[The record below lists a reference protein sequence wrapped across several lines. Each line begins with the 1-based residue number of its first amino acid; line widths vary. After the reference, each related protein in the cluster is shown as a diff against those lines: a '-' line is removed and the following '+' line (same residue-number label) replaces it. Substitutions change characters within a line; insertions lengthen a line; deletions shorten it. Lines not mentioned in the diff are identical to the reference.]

1 MYVCMHVWSDLFQ
14 SVLLPPLLD
23 GLALMSLLPL
33 CLGKGIFCDLLGVN
47 PVRQEVLWQ
56 TLGGSLAWL
65 REAVVQNFCLRGS
78 IPPMMPSGC
87 NRLSDLL
94 CLLLLL

>member
-1 MYVCMHVWSDLFQ
+1 MLVSMLGMLCSVCMYVLGMYACMYVWSDLFQ

-33 CLGKGIFCDLLGVN
+33 CLGKGIFCDLLGVK

-65 REAVVQNFCLRGS
+65 DEAVVQNLVSVVAFLR
-78 IPPMMPSGC
+78 
-87 NRLSDLL
+87 
-94 CLLLLL
+94 